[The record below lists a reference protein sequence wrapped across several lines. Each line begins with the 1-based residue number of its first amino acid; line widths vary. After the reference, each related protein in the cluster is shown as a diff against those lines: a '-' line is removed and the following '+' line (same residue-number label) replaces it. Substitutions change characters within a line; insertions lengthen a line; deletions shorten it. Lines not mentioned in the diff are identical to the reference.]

1 MEIEQLREL
10 LLHPPRGGVL
20 ARGAG
25 LSYGDAAQ
33 NEGGW
38 VLSPV
43 TRPRI
48 ELSADAASVR
58 ASASVTF
65 AELLTRIV
73 PRGRIL
79 PVLPGT
85 RALTVGGAI
94 AADVHGKNQH
104 ADGTIAAWVEEIEL
118 LDGTGELRSL
128 TPAGDAEG
136 FRATVGGMGLT
147 GIVLAAT
154 IRLLPVRSA
163 LLRVTSR
170 RLPDLD
176 ALLAALDGS
185 RSRYSVA
192 WVDTTAPGR
201 SLGRGIL
208 DEGDHLDE
216 PDQRLEGSGL
226 AYRPGRARRA
236 PALPFCPVTPW
247 SARGFNSLWYQK
259 APARHTS
266 VASLPGYFHRLDGL
280 AGWNRILGPRGFVQ
294 YQFVVPDG
302 AEAII
307 TEVLEAARRER
318 CAPFLGT
325 LKRFGPAGDGYLSF
339 PMPGWSLAVDMPAGN
354 PRLPAVLARLD
365 ARVAAA
371 GGRVYLA
378 KDASLGRDVFAA
390 MYGRLPRWRAVRE
403 KSDPA
408 GVFRSDLGRRLGLC
422 LSAGSC
428 CSAAPARSAWRLFP
442 RSGSHPMPRC
452 SWPGETSRR
461 WRPPGRAWAAT

>member
-1 MEIEQLREL
+1 MPTAAGQRLTGWGRATASWAEVTGPMKLEQVREL
-10 LLHPPRGGVL
+10 VLRQPQGGML

-33 NEGGW
+33 NEGGY

-48 ELSADAASVR
+48 ELSADGVTVR

-65 AELLTRIV
+65 AEVLARTV
-73 PRGRIL
+73 PHGRIL

-94 AADVHGKNQH
+94 AADVHGKNQR
-104 ADGTIAAWVEEIEL
+104 ADGTIGSWVEEIEL
-118 LDGTGELRSL
+118 LDGSGELRSL
-128 TPAGDAEG
+128 TPAADPEG

-170 RLPDLD
+170 RLPGLD

-185 RSRYSVA
+185 RSRYAVA
-192 WVDTTAPGR
+192 WVDTTASGG
-201 SLGRGIL
+201 SLGRGVL

-216 PDQRLEGSGL
+216 PDPRLEASGL
-226 AYRPGRARRA
+226 AYRPAWARRA

-247 SARGFNSLWYQK
+247 SARGFNSLWYRK
-259 APARHTS
+259 APAHHTG
-266 VASLPGYFHRLDGL
+266 VTSLSSYFHRLDAL
-280 AGWNRILGPRGFVQ
+280 AGWNLVLGPSGFVQ
-294 YQFVVPDG
+294 YQFMVPDG
-302 AEAII
+302 AEAILA
-307 TEVLEAARRER
+307 EVLEAVRRER

-325 LKRFGPAGDGYLSF
+325 LKRFGPAGEAYLSF
-339 PMPGWSLAVDMPAGN
+339 PMPGWSLAVDMPAGH
-354 PRLPAVLARLD
+354 PRLSSVLHRLD

-371 GGRVYLA
+371 GGRIYLA
-378 KDASLGRDVFAA
+378 KDANCGRDVFAA
-390 MYGRLPRWRAVRE
+390 MYGRLPEWRAVRE
-403 KSDPA
+403 KFDPA

-422 LSAGSC
+422 
-428 CSAAPARSAWRLFP
+428 
-442 RSGSHPMPRC
+442 
-452 SWPGETSRR
+452 
-461 WRPPGRAWAAT
+461 